1 MRDSGPPVRKT
12 RTNHEIR
19 LSPIRVVDQDNKQVG
34 IIDTREAL
42 RMAEEAGL
50 DLVEIQ
56 PNVRPPLC
64 KIMDYGKYRYELSKK
79 AKSQR
84 SHAAEMKEV
93 RLGRSA
99 KIGEH
104 DVEIRVKQARRFLM
118 DGHKVQFIQR
128 FRGRE
133 MAFQE
138 IGRKR
143 LDEIAKALA
152 DIAKVETP
160 ARTMGR
166 QMSMIVA
173 PDKPKVDSIKRK
185 LEAEKAARIAAGE
198 KIEEEPEI
206 EEIEDLDD
214 HDDHDEYDDEYD
226 NEYDEHDTAEL
237 DEER

>member
-104 DVEIRVKQARRFLM
+104 DVEIRVKQARRFIM

-133 MAFQE
+133 MAFQD

-152 DIAKVETP
+152 DIAKLETP

-166 QMSMIVA
+166 QMTMILA
-173 PDKPKVDSIKRK
+173 PDKPKVDAAKRK
-185 LEAEKAARIAAGE
+185 IEAEKAARLAAGE
-198 KIEEEPEI
+198 KVEEEPD
-206 EEIEDLDD
+206 IEDIDDDD
-214 HDDHDEYDDEYD
+214 HDDYDEYDD
-226 NEYDEHDTAEL
+226 HDTAEASEA
-237 DEER
+237 DEQR

>member
-1 MRDSGPPVRKT
+1 MRESGPPVRKT

-19 LSPIRVVDQDNKQVG
+19 LSPVRVVDQDNKQIG

-118 DGHKVQFIQR
+118 DGHKVQFIQK

-143 LDEIAKALA
+143 LDEIAQALA
-152 DIAKVETP
+152 DIAKVEIP

-166 QMSMIVA
+166 QMSMILA
-173 PDKPKVDSIKRK
+173 PDKAKVDAVKRR
-185 LEAEKAARIAAGE
+185 LEAERAAKLAAGE
-198 KIEEEPEI
+198 TVEDEPEV
-206 EEIEDLDD
+206 EIVDEIDD
-214 HDDHDEYDDEYD
+214 DDEYDDD
-226 NEYDEHDTAEL
+226 AAMDEAADA
-237 DEER
+237 RG